1 MKVDLKGLSK
11 KDLEKLAADV
21 SKAIEKQEKDLR
33 ADALAAAEKAAAKFG
48 YSLNDLMGAP
58 KGRKTAKAKA
68 KYKNPDDKT
77 QTWSGR
83 GRQPA
88 WFKAAIESG
97 KSPEELSV

>member
-48 YSLNDLMGAP
+48 Y
-58 KGRKTAKAKA
+58 
-68 KYKNPDDKT
+68 
-77 QTWSGR
+77 
-83 GRQPA
+83 
-88 WFKAAIESG
+88 
-97 KSPEELSV
+97 